1 MRRACARGDDAA
13 RPPRRAERDGARG
26 WSGTGAGP
34 ERRRSVLPLRAPRGR
49 RRRGRACGRGD
60 GRKGREAPGRRDAAE
75 DRRAA
80 REQPPSPRG
89 VSGPRERPPRG
100 ERSGGRR
107 ARRADTCPGGAGG
120 GGQSRRGRGACCSG
134 AGGTSVPGKE
144 YPDFNFVGRVLGPGG
159 PPAKQ
164 LGAETGG
171 QRRVPGPGA
180 VRDAEEEEQSRG
192 APARE
197 PLREGSRGPT
207 AVGGARSRA
216 ETPLEG
222 PFCLSF
228 LLREYWNKSKEKK
241 VPCFPSWSFIKCL
254 VRSAPPSVQADAC
267 PSVAQHVKED
277 RRGAE

>member
-1 MRRACARGDDAA
+1 M
-13 RPPRRAERDGARG
+13 
-26 WSGTGAGP
+26 
-34 ERRRSVLPLRAPRGR
+34 
-49 RRRGRACGRGD
+49 
-60 GRKGREAPGRRDAAE
+60 
-75 DRRAA
+75 
-80 REQPPSPRG
+80 
-89 VSGPRERPPRG
+89 
-100 ERSGGRR
+100 
-107 ARRADTCPGGAGG
+107 
-120 GGQSRRGRGACCSG
+120 
-134 AGGTSVPGKE
+134 PGKE
-144 YPDFNFVGRVLGPGG
+144 YPDLNFVGRVLGPGG

-241 VPCFPSWSFIKCL
+241 VPYFPS
-254 VRSAPPSVQADAC
+254 
-267 PSVAQHVKED
+267 
-277 RRGAE
+277 